1 MASTGQQQS
10 HSKFASTTSMRVLAL
25 RMRVCDVCAM
35 IRKRVAC
42 AIAAAVLFK
51 VNDSTQQKYFQLTT
65 WHYHYIFFEQ

>member
-1 MASTGQQQS
+1 
-10 HSKFASTTSMRVLAL
+10 MRLL
-25 RMRVCDVCAM
+25 TMHMRWCDVCAM